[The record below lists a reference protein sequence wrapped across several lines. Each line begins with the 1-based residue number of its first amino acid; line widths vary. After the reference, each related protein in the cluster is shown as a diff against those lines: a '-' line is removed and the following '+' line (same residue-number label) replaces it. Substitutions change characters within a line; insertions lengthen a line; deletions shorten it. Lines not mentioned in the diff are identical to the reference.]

1 MYVDKIFMGTTDVFL
16 FNVCI
21 VLGFKFYTVIN
32 DLYEFSVKGNLPTK
46 LAIKCNKLILNTIW
60 IASIADLFLYIFLN
74 TYWTFGSRNMEALR
88 IFNFANRSVQ
98 IALIFLVTLLFAFTY
113 RLIKRTLALT
123 HIDKRQ
129 KNIWNTKSLMLILS
143 VIFGVNTGVIFWAM
157 LEQGSHTVQ
166 SMINYIVQNFIYMI
180 IVTAIFM
187 VIITINLD
195 FRLQT

>member
-1 MYVDKIFMGTTDVFL
+1 MYVSKIFIGTTDVFL

-60 IASIADLFLYIFLN
+60 IASIADLFLYIFFN

-88 IFNFANRSVQ
+88 IFNFANRLVQ
-98 IALIFLVTLLFAFTY
+98 IALIFLVTLLFVLTY
-113 RLIKRTLALT
+113 RLIRMTLALT
-123 HIDKRQ
+123 HVDKRQ
-129 KNIWNTKSLMLILS
+129 KNIWNTKSYMLILS
-143 VIFGVNTGVIFWAM
+143 VIFGVYTGVIFWAM
-157 LEQGSHTVQ
+157 LEQDSHTVQ
-166 SMINYIVQNFIYMI
+166 SMINYIVQDFIYII
-180 IVTAIFM
+180 IVATIFM